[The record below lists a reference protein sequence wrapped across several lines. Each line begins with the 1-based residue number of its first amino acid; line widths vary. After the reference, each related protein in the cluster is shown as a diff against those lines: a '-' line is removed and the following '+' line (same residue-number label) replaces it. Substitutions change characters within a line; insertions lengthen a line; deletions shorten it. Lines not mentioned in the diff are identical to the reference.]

1 MKYKSLLIYKSY
13 IYTILFNITRR
24 RKNYEFVRV
33 NSISLVGNIASVSD
47 IKEFPSGKKYKCFDL
62 CQNIK
67 YKDTNK
73 IEQESKN
80 YFSVRVYGGQIE
92 KYNAMLEKGKWIHV
106 IGRINSYISTDG
118 IKKYYVSVNSIK
130 EMSKNKVEF
139 FDYDWL
145 NDTSESSHENVL

>member
-1 MKYKSLLIYKSY
+1 MNSL
-13 IYTILFNITRR
+13 
-24 RKNYEFVRV
+24 EF

-47 IKEFPSGKKYKCFDL
+47 IKELPSGKKYKCFDL

-80 YFSVRVYGGQIE
+80 YFSVRVYGEQIE

-106 IGRINSYISTDG
+106 IGRINSYISKDG

-145 NDTSESSHENVL
+145 NDTSESSRENVL